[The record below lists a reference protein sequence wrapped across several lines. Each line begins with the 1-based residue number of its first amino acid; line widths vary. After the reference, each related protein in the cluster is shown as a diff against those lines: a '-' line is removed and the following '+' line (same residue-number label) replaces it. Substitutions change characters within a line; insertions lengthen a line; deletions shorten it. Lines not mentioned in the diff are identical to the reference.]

1 MGESAVTVAPF
12 FESVGQPSK
21 PFWVPASNK
30 VILWESQGA
39 GEKDE
44 CLKVLQKKSKL
55 GYMGKANP
63 KDKGEQCSV
72 NTADASSR
80 VSIRSPKMTVNTMK
94 EHYEEGTSQ
103 ELEAGGNG
111 EMCQRGD

>member
-1 MGESAVTVAPF
+1 VPESAT
-12 FESVGQPSK
+12 K
-21 PFWVPASNK
+21 R
-30 VILWESQGA
+30 
-39 GEKDE
+39 
-44 CLKVLQKKSKL
+44 SKL

-94 EHYEEGTSQ
+94 EHHEEGTSQ

-111 EMCQRGD
+111 EMCQHAQIILTWSDGYIMTPS